1 MPSLRVRVVGASGV
15 ERERVEDA
23 LRWGGLE
30 PAADGQPAVVTVLV
44 EDAAH
49 APWPGVPT
57 IVVSSKTDIDSFTNA
72 ITSGA
77 AAYLVSPVAPAELT
91 AAVHRLAQWQPP
103 PPGASTR
110 KLKRR
115 PLLLDVDLEIEDR
128 HVRGHLVD
136 VSASGC
142 RVETYGRVR
151 RGSEVTVTPRALG
164 TSTGIALGAVVTRT
178 RRDDSMKPP
187 ICEVAMRFNALSALL
202 AGRIFGTPGAERR
215 RTLRAAE

>member
-1 MPSLRVRVVGASGV
+1 MPSLRVRVVGAAGP
-15 ERERVEDA
+15 ERARIEEA

-30 PAADGQPAVVTVLV
+30 PTADDPSAVVTVLIA
-44 EDAAH
+44 DGAH
-49 APWPGVPT
+49 APWPAVPT

-77 AAYLVSPVAPAELT
+77 AAYLVAPVAAAELT

-103 PPGASTR
+103 AAGTSTR

-115 PLLLDVDLEIEDR
+115 PLLLDVDLQIAGR
-128 HVRGHLVD
+128 LVRGHLVD
-136 VSASGC
+136 VSAGGC

-151 RGSEVTVTPRALG
+151 RGSEVTLTPRALG
-164 TSTGIALGAVVTRT
+164 TTTGIALGAVVTRT
-178 RRDDSMKPP
+178 RRDETIQPP
-187 ICEVAMRFNALSALL
+187 ICEVAMRFNATSALL

-215 RTLRAAE
+215 LALRE